1 MKSALYLQ
9 SAFLS
14 CAFASP
20 PALNIIASNQ
30 SQETPASSLSR
41 NISSLYPVA
50 NFDPCTGPQSGIG
63 LTKESC
69 QDTMARGLPDKT
81 SIMKL
86 NYGDR
91 SVGNF
96 DVNLPQ
102 RFIGCEWALSN
113 IERLKPCLHSI
124 VDGRCI
130 VDLTIKDI
138 HQPASVSWLETT
150 VAALLPISRCVIGMN
165 PPEGG
170 VVDGFGKSF
179 RPTVKNHN

>member
-1 MKSALYLQ
+1 MPQCYRYHKTRLLHHLSTSSPEIAEMKSALYLQ

-20 PALNIIASNQ
+20 PILDIIAPNR
-30 SQETPASSLSR
+30 SQETAASSLFK
-41 NISSLYPVA
+41 NLSSLYAVP
-50 NFDPCTGPQSGIG
+50 NFNPCTGPQSGVG

-69 QDTMARGLPDKT
+69 QDTMARGLPDKS

-102 RFIGCEWALSN
+102 RFIGC
-113 IERLKPCLHSI
+113 P
-124 VDGRCI
+124 
-130 VDLTIKDI
+130 
-138 HQPASVSWLETT
+138 
-150 VAALLPISRCVIGMN
+150 
-165 PPEGG
+165 
-170 VVDGFGKSF
+170 
-179 RPTVKNHN
+179 